1 MTIILYGIKTCS
13 SVKKAITLLDKH
25 SIPFHFIDLKTTTPS
40 QKQLNKEQLNKEQLN
55 KEQLKSWIESK
66 GIKVI
71 LNSKGTTYKNL
82 KKEGKITESILDS
95 HIQEQI
101 DILFATPML
110 LKRPIITS
118 DKRLIIG
125 YNESEILE
133 LIHAFQQ
140 RAL

>member
-1 MTIILYGIKTCS
+1 MKITLYGIKTCG

-25 SIPFHFIDLKTTTPS
+25 SIPFHFIDLKTTTP
-40 QKQLNKEQLNKEQLN
+40 N

-66 GIKVI
+66 GIKVV

-101 DILFATPML
+101 DMLFATPML

-118 DKRLIIG
+118 AKHLIIG

>member
-1 MTIILYGIKTCS
+1 MTITLYGIKTCG

-25 SIPFHFIDLKTTTPS
+25 SIPFHFIDLKTTTP
-40 QKQLNKEQLNKEQLN
+40 N

-66 GIKVI
+66 GIKVV

-101 DILFATPML
+101 DMLFATPML

-118 DKRLIIG
+118 AKHLIIG

-140 RAL
+140 RVL

>member
-1 MTIILYGIKTCS
+1 MTITLYGIKTCG

-25 SIPFHFIDLKTTTPS
+25 SIPFHFIDLKTTTP
-40 QKQLNKEQLNKEQLN
+40 N
-55 KEQLKSWIESK
+55 KEQLKSWVESK
-66 GIKVI
+66 GIKVV

-101 DILFATPML
+101 DMLFATPML

-118 DKRLIIG
+118 AKHLIIG
-125 YNESEILE
+125 YNESEILD

-140 RAL
+140 RVL

>member
-1 MTIILYGIKTCS
+1 MTITLYGIKTCG

-25 SIPFHFIDLKTTTPS
+25 NIPFHFIDLKTTTP
-40 QKQLNKEQLNKEQLN
+40 N

-66 GIKVI
+66 GIKVV

-82 KKEGKITESILDS
+82 KRDGKITESILDS
-95 HIQEQI
+95 KTSTQTQV
-101 DILFATPML
+101 DTLFHTPML

-118 DKRLIIG
+118 AKHLIIG

>member
-1 MTIILYGIKTCS
+1 MTITLYGIKTCG

-25 SIPFHFIDLKTTTPS
+25 SIPFHFIDLKTTTP
-40 QKQLNKEQLNKEQLN
+40 N

-66 GIKVI
+66 GIKVV

-101 DILFATPML
+101 DMLFATPML

-118 DKRLIIG
+118 AKHLIIG

-133 LIHAFQQ
+133 LIHTFQQ
-140 RAL
+140 RVL

>member
-1 MTIILYGIKTCS
+1 MTITLYGIKTCG

-25 SIPFHFIDLKTTTPS
+25 SIPFHFIDLKTTTP
-40 QKQLNKEQLNKEQLN
+40 N

-66 GIKVI
+66 GIKVV

-82 KKEGKITESILDS
+82 KRDGKITESILDS

-101 DILFATPML
+101 DMLFATPML

-118 DKRLIIG
+118 AKHLIIG

>member
-1 MTIILYGIKTCS
+1 MTITLYGIKTCG

-25 SIPFHFIDLKTTTPS
+25 SIPFHFIDLKTTTP
-40 QKQLNKEQLNKEQLN
+40 N

-66 GIKVI
+66 GIKVV

-101 DILFATPML
+101 DMLFATPML

-118 DKRLIIG
+118 DKHLIIG

>member
-1 MTIILYGIKTCS
+1 MTITLYGIKTCG

-25 SIPFHFIDLKTTTPS
+25 SIPFHFIDLKTTTP
-40 QKQLNKEQLNKEQLN
+40 N

-66 GIKVI
+66 GIKVV

-82 KKEGKITESILDS
+82 KKEGKITESILNS

-101 DILFATPML
+101 DMLFATPML

-118 DKRLIIG
+118 AKHLIIG

>member
-1 MTIILYGIKTCS
+1 MTIILYGIKTCG

-40 QKQLNKEQLNKEQLN
+40 QKQL
-55 KEQLKSWIESK
+55 KSWIESK
-66 GIKVI
+66 GIKVV

>member
-40 QKQLNKEQLNKEQLN
+40 QKQLNKEQLN

>member
-1 MTIILYGIKTCS
+1 MTITLYGIKTCG

-25 SIPFHFIDLKTTTPS
+25 SIPFHFIDLKTTTP
-40 QKQLNKEQLNKEQLN
+40 N
-55 KEQLKSWIESK
+55 KEQLKSWVESK
-66 GIKVI
+66 GIKVV

-101 DILFATPML
+101 DMLFATPML

-118 DKRLIIG
+118 AKHLIIG
-125 YNESEILE
+125 YNESEILD

>member
-1 MTIILYGIKTCS
+1 MTITLYGIKTCG

-25 SIPFHFIDLKTTTPS
+25 SIPFHFIDLKTTTP
-40 QKQLNKEQLNKEQLN
+40 N

-66 GIKVI
+66 GIKVV

-101 DILFATPML
+101 DMLFATPML

-118 DKRLIIG
+118 AKHLIIG
-125 YNESEILE
+125 YNESEILD

-140 RAL
+140 RVL

>member
-1 MTIILYGIKTCS
+1 MTITLYGIKTCG

-25 SIPFHFIDLKTTTPS
+25 SIPFHFIDLKTTTP
-40 QKQLNKEQLNKEQLN
+40 N

-66 GIKVI
+66 GIKVV
-71 LNSKGTTYKNL
+71 LNSKSTTYKNL
-82 KKEGKITESILDS
+82 KKEGKITESILVS

-101 DILFATPML
+101 DMLFATPML

-118 DKRLIIG
+118 AKHLIIG

>member
-1 MTIILYGIKTCS
+1 MTITLYGIKTCG

-25 SIPFHFIDLKTTTPS
+25 SIPFHFIDLKTTTP
-40 QKQLNKEQLNKEQLN
+40 N
-55 KEQLKSWIESK
+55 KEQLKLWIESK
-66 GIKVI
+66 GIKVV

-101 DILFATPML
+101 DMLFATPML

-118 DKRLIIG
+118 DKHLIIG

-140 RAL
+140 RVL

>member
-40 QKQLNKEQLNKEQLN
+40 QKQLN

-101 DILFATPML
+101 DILFGDEWT
-110 LKRPIITS
+110 
-118 DKRLIIG
+118 
-125 YNESEILE
+125 
-133 LIHAFQQ
+133 
-140 RAL
+140 

>member
-1 MTIILYGIKTCS
+1 MTITLYGIKTCG

-25 SIPFHFIDLKTTTPS
+25 SIPFHFIDLKTTTP
-40 QKQLNKEQLNKEQLN
+40 N

-66 GIKVI
+66 GIKVV

-101 DILFATPML
+101 DMLFATPML

-118 DKRLIIG
+118 AKHLIIG
-125 YNESEILE
+125 YNENEILE

-140 RAL
+140 RVL

>member
-1 MTIILYGIKTCS
+1 MTITLYGIKTCG

-25 SIPFHFIDLKTTTPS
+25 SIPFHFIDLKTTTP
-40 QKQLNKEQLNKEQLN
+40 N

-66 GIKVI
+66 GIKVV
-71 LNSKGTTYKNL
+71 LNSKGTTYRNL

-101 DILFATPML
+101 DMLFATPML

-118 DKRLIIG
+118 AKHLIIG
-125 YNESEILE
+125 YNESEILD

>member
-1 MTIILYGIKTCS
+1 MTIILYGIKTCG
-13 SVKKAITLLDKH
+13 SVKKAINLLDKH
-25 SIPFHFIDLKTTTPS
+25 SIPFHFIDLKTTTTS
-40 QKQLNKEQLNKEQLN
+40 QKQLN

-66 GIKVI
+66 GIKVV

>member
-1 MTIILYGIKTCS
+1 MTITLYGIKTCG

-25 SIPFHFIDLKTTTPS
+25 SIPFHFIDLKTTTPT
-40 QKQLNKEQLNKEQLN
+40 
-55 KEQLKSWIESK
+55 KEQLKLWIESK
-66 GIKVI
+66 GIKVV

-101 DILFATPML
+101 DMLFATPML

-118 DKRLIIG
+118 DKHLIIG

>member
-1 MTIILYGIKTCS
+1 MTITLYGIKTCG

-25 SIPFHFIDLKTTTPS
+25 SIPFHFIDLKTTTP
-40 QKQLNKEQLNKEQLN
+40 N

-66 GIKVI
+66 GIKVV

-101 DILFATPML
+101 DMLFATPML

-118 DKRLIIG
+118 AKHLIIG

>member
-1 MTIILYGIKTCS
+1 MTITLYGIKTCG

-25 SIPFHFIDLKTTTPS
+25 SIPFHFIDLKTTTP
-40 QKQLNKEQLNKEQLN
+40 N

-66 GIKVI
+66 GIKVV

-95 HIQEQI
+95 HMQEQI
-101 DILFATPML
+101 DMLFATPML

-118 DKRLIIG
+118 AKHLIIG

>member
-1 MTIILYGIKTCS
+1 MTITLYGIKTCG

-25 SIPFHFIDLKTTTPS
+25 SIPFHFIDLKTTTPT
-40 QKQLNKEQLNKEQLN
+40 

-66 GIKVI
+66 GIKVV

-101 DILFATPML
+101 DMLFATPML

-118 DKRLIIG
+118 AKHLIIG

>member
-1 MTIILYGIKTCS
+1 MTIILYGIKTCG

-40 QKQLNKEQLNKEQLN
+40 QKQL
-55 KEQLKSWIESK
+55 KSWIESK
-66 GIKVI
+66 GIKVV

-101 DILFATPML
+101 DILFATSML

>member
-1 MTIILYGIKTCS
+1 MTITLYGIKTCG

-25 SIPFHFIDLKTTTPS
+25 SIPFHFIDLKTTTP
-40 QKQLNKEQLNKEQLN
+40 N

-66 GIKVI
+66 GIKVV

-82 KKEGKITESILDS
+82 KRDGKITESILDS
-95 HIQEQI
+95 KTSTQTQV
-101 DILFATPML
+101 DTLFHTPML

-118 DKRLIIG
+118 AKHLIIG

-140 RAL
+140 RVL

>member
-1 MTIILYGIKTCS
+1 MTITLYGIKTCG

-25 SIPFHFIDLKTTTPS
+25 SIPFHFIDLKTTTP
-40 QKQLNKEQLNKEQLN
+40 N

-66 GIKVI
+66 GIKVV

-82 KKEGKITESILDS
+82 KRDGKITESILDS

-101 DILFATPML
+101 DMLFATPML

-118 DKRLIIG
+118 DKHLIIG
-125 YNESEILE
+125 YNENEILE

-140 RAL
+140 RVL

>member
-40 QKQLNKEQLNKEQLN
+40 QKQLN